1 MLLLSKRF
9 NLVEPTIATFGWK
22 FLFFKLHGN
31 QAVRLMR
38 MLRDCGYLSLL
49 TDADRG
55 RMLLFLLQ
63 LRVSAATQEAIACI
77 FESSSPM
84 QSEALMR
91 HVGVRLLRF
100 SCGGTY
106 WRRCIS
112 GLANPYVS
120 PIAVAGLEP
129 FGDTITDDGLGK
141 RAKEV
146 ECLLRGEAGSRP
158 VPYLGDTSRQMFLT
172 NITKGSR
179 DKGQYAQVPYSSLA
193 SSLHSGDLL
202 FIWRNEKGMDT
213 LAEYKDSSLQVG
225 ETLLSRH
232 RKHQPQ
238 LAVVIG
244 MEHMRGGPGGGHPL
258 ILTASL
264 DPHAL
269 KQVRVRVR
277 VKG

>member
-1 MLLLSKRF
+1 M
-9 NLVEPTIATFGWK
+9 
-22 FLFFKLHGN
+22 
-31 QAVRLMR
+31 
-38 MLRDCGYLSLL
+38 
-49 TDADRG
+49 
-55 RMLLFLLQ
+55 
-63 LRVSAATQEAIACI
+63 
-77 FESSSPM
+77 
-84 QSEALMR
+84 
-91 HVGVRLLRF
+91 
-100 SCGGTY
+100 
-106 WRRCIS
+106 
-112 GLANPYVS
+112 
-120 PIAVAGLEP
+120 
-129 FGDTITDDGLGK
+129 
-141 RAKEV
+141 
-146 ECLLRGEAGSRP
+146 
-158 VPYLGDTSRQMFLT
+158 
-172 NITKGSR
+172 
-179 DKGQYAQVPYSSLA
+179 PYSSLA
-193 SSLHSGDLL
+193 TSLHSGDLL